1 MYLVYGLWSDHNSD
15 IGTMFLTIV
24 LIHGYWKNKIGKKAT
39 EPFFN
44 ILNSVTYFTSSLS
57 NIDGVKWE
65 SAALGISS
73 SSSLSEMFLKKN
85 GEQHSRTYKKLRKF
99 TSWASDIMI

>member
-1 MYLVYGLWSDHNSD
+1 MV
-15 IGTMFLTIV
+15 
-24 LIHGYWKNKIGKKAT
+24 IGKTKLARRLLNL
-39 EPFFN
+39 F

-85 GEQHSRTYKKLRKF
+85 GE
-99 TSWASDIMI
+99 

>member
-1 MYLVYGLWSDHNSD
+1 MVIAKTKLARRLLNL
-15 IGTMFLTIV
+15 F
-24 LIHGYWKNKIGKKAT
+24 
-39 EPFFN
+39 